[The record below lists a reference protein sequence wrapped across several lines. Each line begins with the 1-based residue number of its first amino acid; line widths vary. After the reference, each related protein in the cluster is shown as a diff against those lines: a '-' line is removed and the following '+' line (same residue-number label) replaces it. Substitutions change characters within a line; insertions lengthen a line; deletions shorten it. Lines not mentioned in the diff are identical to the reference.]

1 MADAARKPPPTTNNA
16 TAPASAT
23 CPDHVTPPP
32 PVDTSEQ
39 PLPGQPTPPPLPE
52 PATPIGG
59 PQLGECGV
67 IVPAGAPAAPGD
79 INADAW
85 LLEDLDT
92 GAVLAAKDPHARER
106 PASLIKLLLS
116 LVVTR
121 ELNPNS
127 TVTATQDDA
136 NQPPTRVGILPGAA
150 YPVTDLIDALLM
162 KSGNDV
168 AYALATAL
176 GGLPAAT
183 QKMDALA
190 KQLGALD
197 TRAATPSGLDG
208 AGMSASAY
216 DLAVIFRAAMTN
228 QIISTAVQTRT
239 LTLPASN
246 GQPAVSVTNE
256 NSLLMGEYSPKYP
269 GEIGGKTG
277 FTTDAQHTYADAA
290 QQNGHRVALIMM
302 RNSNNLPGVYKNA
315 TELLDYGFQLD
326 AAKLPPIGQVVDS
339 NPLAARATTSA
350 STKDKAGPSDAASEA
365 NAVRAARTPDDP
377 ISPFGT
383 VGMPLTIL
391 AGLAMLLI
399 LALVLRRRAA
409 KKKRA
414 DRAKQAVAAKKAADA
429 AKAAQLAEAVQA
441 ADAATGA
448 ANPANPARPVQPVR
462 PVEEPVGKPVGEPA
476 REPVREPESRPAS
489 TLGDTASWAA
499 VDEAFA
505 EMAQQSRPAPKR
517 VGTGT
522 PPSTRNGTTPPE
534 ARNGTTPQEARN
546 GTSPPEARNGTPPA
560 EARNGRRTPAADLD
574 NASDTT
580 EVFGRLQ

>member
-1 MADAARKPPPTTNNA
+1 VADAAPTMTNNA
-16 TAPASAT
+16 TAPASSN
-23 CPDHVTPPP
+23 CPDHLTPPP
-32 PVDTSEQ
+32 PVDASEQ
-39 PLPGQPTPPPLPE
+39 PAPGQSAPAALPE
-52 PATPIGG
+52 PSTPIGG
-59 PQLGECGV
+59 ARMGECGV
-67 IVPAGAPAAPGD
+67 ILPPGAPTAPAD
-79 INADAW
+79 INAEAW

-121 ELNPNS
+121 ELDPNS
-127 TVTATQDDA
+127 MITATQDDA
-136 NQPPTRVGILPGAA
+136 NQPPTRVGILPGAS

-168 AYALATAL
+168 AWALATAL

-190 KQLGALD
+190 NQLGALD

-208 AGMSASAY
+208 PGMSASAY

-246 GQPAVSVTNE
+246 GQPAVPVTNE

-277 FTTDAQHTYADAA
+277 YTSDAQHTYADAA
-290 QQNGHRVALIMM
+290 EQNGHRVALIMM

-326 AAKLPPIGQVVDS
+326 AAKLPPVGQVVDS
-339 NPLAARATTSA
+339 NPLAAKPSTTKA
-350 STKDKAGPSDAASEA
+350 STKDKAGPSDAAASVA

-391 AGLAMLLI
+391 AGVAMLLI

-429 AKAAQLAEAVQA
+429 AKAAKLSEAAPA
-441 ADAATGA
+441 A
-448 ANPANPARPVQPVR
+448 ARPAQ
-462 PVEEPVGKPVGEPA
+462 PVEEPVK
-476 REPVREPESRPAS
+476 ESAS

-505 EMAQQSRPAPKR
+505 EMAPQRRPAPKR
-517 VGTGT
+517 VGTGI
-522 PPSTRNGTTPPE
+522 PPGP
-534 ARNGTTPQEARN
+534 
-546 GTSPPEARNGTPPA
+546 RNGTP
-560 EARNGRRTPAADLD
+560 TPETRKDIEDAG
-574 NASDTT
+574 DTT

>member
-1 MADAARKPPPTTNNA
+1 VRPYARTPISALALTLCALVVTATVGPAGVADAAKKPTTPPMTTNA
-16 TAPASAT
+16 TVPASSS

-32 PVDTSEQ
+32 PVDASEQ
-39 PLPGQPTPPPLPE
+39 PVPGQATPAALPE
-52 PATPIGG
+52 PSAAIGG
-59 PQLGECGV
+59 AQLGECGV
-67 IVPAGAPAAPGD
+67 IVPAGAPAAPAD
-79 INADAW
+79 VNADAW

-190 KQLGALD
+190 NQLGALD

-208 AGMSASAY
+208 PGMSASAY

-228 QIISTAVQTRT
+228 QIISTAVQTKT

-277 FTTDAQHTYADAA
+277 YTSDAQHTYADAA
-290 QQNGHRVALIMM
+290 EQNGHRVALIMM

-326 AAKLPPIGQVVDS
+326 AAKLPPVGQVVDS
-339 NPLAARATTSA
+339 NPLAAKATTAAA
-350 STKDKAGPSDAASEA
+350 STKDKAGPSDAAASDA

-391 AGLAMLLI
+391 AGVVMLLI
-399 LALVLRRRAA
+399 LLLVLRRRAA

-414 DRAKQAVAAKKAADA
+414 DRAKQAVAEKRAADA
-429 AKAAQLAEAVQA
+429 AKAAKLSEAAQA
-441 ADAATGA
+441 AA
-448 ANPANPARPVQPVR
+448 R
-462 PVEEPVGKPVGEPA
+462 PVEEPAK
-476 REPVREPESRPAS
+476 EPVNEPSKEPESKPSS

-505 EMAQQSRPAPKR
+505 EMAQQRRPVPKR

-522 PPSTRNGTTPPE
+522 PPGPRNGTAPE
-534 ARNGTTPQEARN
+534 SRNGN
-546 GTSPPEARNGTPPA
+546 GNGD
-560 EARNGRRTPAADLD
+560 RTQAADIE

>member
-1 MADAARKPPPTTNNA
+1 VRPYARTPISALALTLCALVVTAMAGMAGIADAAKKPPTPTMTDNA
-16 TAPASAT
+16 TAPSSAS

-39 PLPGQPTPPPLPE
+39 PAPGQATPPALPE
-52 PATPIGG
+52 PSAPVGG
-59 PQLGECGV
+59 AQLGGCGV
-67 IVPAGAPAAPGD
+67 ILPPGAPAAPSD
-79 INADAW
+79 VNAESW
-85 LLEDLDT
+85 VLEDLDT

-136 NQPPTRVGILPGAA
+136 NQPPTRVGILPGAS

-168 AYALATAL
+168 AYALATQL
-176 GGLPAAT
+176 GGLPVAE

-208 AGMSASAY
+208 PGMSASAY

-239 LTLPASN
+239 LQLPASN

-290 QQNGHRVALIMM
+290 QQNGHRIALIMM
-302 RNSNNLPGVYKNA
+302 RNPNNLPNVYKDA
-315 TELLDYGFQLD
+315 RELLDYGFQLD
-326 AAKLPPIGQVVDS
+326 AAKLPPVGQVVDS
-339 NPLAARATTSA
+339 NPFEGKASTASA
-350 STKDKAGPSDAASEA
+350 SARTNQATSDA
-365 NAVRAARTPDDP
+365 NAIRTAQTPDDP
-377 ISPFGT
+377 ISPWGT
-383 VGMPLTIL
+383 VGKPLTVL
-391 AGLAMLLI
+391 AGIAFLLI
-399 LALVLRRRAA
+399 LLLVLKRKSA

-414 DRAKQAVAAKKAADA
+414 ARAKAAVAAKKAADA
-429 AKAAQLAEAVQA
+429 EKAALAAQPPPPPPA
-441 ADAATGA
+441 APAAQE
-448 ANPANPARPVQPVR
+448 PAP
-462 PVEEPVGKPVGEPA
+462 EEPERKPN
-476 REPVREPESRPAS
+476 PV
-489 TLGDTASWAA
+489 GDTASWAV

-505 EMAQQSRPAPKR
+505 EMAQPSRPAPKR

-522 PPSTRNGTTPPE
+522 PPAPPNGARADPRNVPP
-534 ARNGTTPQEARN
+534 G
-546 GTSPPEARNGTPPA
+546 G
-560 EARNGRRTPAADLD
+560 L
-574 NASDTT
+574 SDTGETT
-580 EVFGRLQ
+580 EIFGRIQ